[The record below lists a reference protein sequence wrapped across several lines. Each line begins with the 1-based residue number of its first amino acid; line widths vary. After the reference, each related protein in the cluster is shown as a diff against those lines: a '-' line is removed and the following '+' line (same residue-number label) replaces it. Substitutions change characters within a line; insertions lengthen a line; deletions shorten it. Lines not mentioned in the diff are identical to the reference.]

1 MRFNYKKVLKAII
14 FLMKNKDSISMVIVF
29 ILGLKHF
36 AFDQTFWQN
45 LIDATLI
52 LFYLVLN
59 VFYDVEE

>member
-1 MRFNYKKVLKAII
+1 MRFNCKKALKVVM

-45 LIDATLI
+45 LVDATLV

-59 VFYDVEE
+59 VFYEVEE